1 MHLIDARKK
10 IMCGRYV
17 ITKPVTKTRDLVKSV
32 NVVNDVDNY
41 NAHPTQKL
49 PVIKSYSNAKIL
61 EVLQWGLTP
70 SWTQEREIRPL
81 INARLETLGEKMTFK
96 NLIKN
101 YRCLVVADGYYEWQ
115 RKENDKIPH
124 YFTREDDRL
133 MFFAG
138 IYKDHQFLIITG
150 EASSHVADI
159 HQRQPVVINEE
170 DLDEYFNLKTE
181 GTNFLKSY
189 QAPKLKF
196 HPVCKD
202 VNKPTNNNK
211 QLIEAIKN

>member
-1 MHLIDARKK
+1 
-10 IMCGRYV
+10 MCGRYV

-49 PVIKSYSNAKIL
+49 PVIKFYSSGKIL
-61 EVLQWGLTP
+61 ERLQWGLTP

-138 IYKDHQFLIITG
+138 IYKDHQFLIITQ

-181 GTNFLKSY
+181 GTNFLRSY

-196 HPVCKD
+196 HPVSKD

>member
-1 MHLIDARKK
+1 
-10 IMCGRYV
+10 MCGRYV
-17 ITKPVTKTRDLVKSV
+17 ITKPISKTKELVKSTI
-32 NVVNDVDNY
+32 VVNEVDNY

-49 PVIKSYSNAKIL
+49 PVIKSYSNGKTL
-61 EVLQWGLTP
+61 EMLQWGLTP
-70 SWTQEREIRPL
+70 HWVQEKNIKPL
-81 INARLETLGEKMTFK
+81 INARLETLGKKMSFK
-96 NLIKN
+96 NLITS
-101 YRCLVVADGYYEWQ
+101 YRCLIIADGYYEWKRQ
-115 RKENDKIPH
+115 ENVKTPY
-124 YFTREDDRL
+124 YFTREDNQP

-181 GTNFLKSY
+181 GTNFLRSY

-196 HPVCKD
+196 HPVSKD

>member
-1 MHLIDARKK
+1 
-10 IMCGRYV
+10 MCGRYV
-17 ITKPVTKTRDLVKSV
+17 ITKPISKTKELVKSTIV
-32 NVVNDVDNY
+32 INEVDNY

-49 PVIKSYSNAKIL
+49 PVIKSYSNGKTL
-61 EVLQWGLTP
+61 EMLQWGLTP
-70 SWTQEREIRPL
+70 HWVQEKNIKPL
-81 INARLETLGEKMTFK
+81 INARLETLGKKMSFK
-96 NLIKN
+96 NLITS
-101 YRCLVVADGYYEWQ
+101 YRCLIIADGYYEWKRQ
-115 RKENDKIPH
+115 ENVKTPY
-124 YFTREDDRL
+124 YFTREDNQP

-181 GTNFLKSY
+181 GTNFLRSY

-196 HPVCKD
+196 HPICKD
-202 VNKPTNNNK
+202 VNNPTNNNK
-211 QLIEAIKN
+211 QFIEAIKN

>member
-1 MHLIDARKK
+1 MKFAGLHGASPESRKLK
-10 IMCGRYV
+10 ELATHPEEFIGRLR
-17 ITKPVTKTRDLVKSV
+17 I
-32 NVVNDVDNY
+32 VDE
-41 NAHPTQKL
+41 K
-49 PVIKSYSNAKIL
+49 
-61 EVLQWGLTP
+61 G
-70 SWTQEREIRPL
+70 QERYFDTPFSEQVLALQDFMSPAEIVIHYKPRQ
-81 INARLETLGEKMTFK
+81 IGDTTVATAYNF
-96 NLIKN
+96 N
-101 YRCLVVADGYYEWQ
+101 YLYWATDPARCLVVADGYYEWQ

-181 GTNFLKSY
+181 GTNFLRSY

-196 HPVCKD
+196 HPVSKD

>member
-1 MHLIDARKK
+1 
-10 IMCGRYV
+10 MCGRYV
-17 ITKPVTKTRDLVKSV
+17 ITKPISKTKELVKSTI
-32 NVVNDVDNY
+32 VVNEVDNY

-49 PVIKSYSNAKIL
+49 PVIKSYSNGKTL
-61 EVLQWGLTP
+61 EMLQWGLTP
-70 SWTQEREIRPL
+70 HWVQEKNIKPL
-81 INARLETLGEKMTFK
+81 INARLETLGKKMSFK
-96 NLIKN
+96 NLITS
-101 YRCLVVADGYYEWQ
+101 YRCLIIADGYYEWKRQ
-115 RKENDKIPH
+115 ENVKTPY
-124 YFTREDDRL
+124 YFTREDNQP

-181 GTNFLKSY
+181 GTNFLRSY

-196 HPVCKD
+196 HPICKD
-202 VNKPTNNNK
+202 VNNPTNNNK

>member
-1 MHLIDARKK
+1 
-10 IMCGRYV
+10 MCGRYV

-101 YRCLVVADGYYEWQ
+101 YRCLVVADGYYEWKR
-115 RKENDKIPH
+115 RKNVKTPH
-124 YFTREDDRL
+124 YFIREDDRL

-138 IYKDHQFLIITG
+138 IYKDHQFLIITQ

-159 HQRQPVVINEE
+159 HQRQPVIINEE
-170 DLDEYFNLKTE
+170 DLDAYLNLKIE
-181 GTNFLKSY
+181 GANFLRSY
-189 QAPKLKF
+189 QTPKLKF
-196 HPVCKD
+196 HPVSKD
-202 VNKPTNNNK
+202 VNKTANNNK

>member
-1 MHLIDARKK
+1 
-10 IMCGRYV
+10 MCGRYV
-17 ITKPVTKTRDLVKSV
+17 ITKPVAKTRDLVKSV
-32 NVVNDVDNY
+32 NVVNDADNY
-41 NAHPTQKL
+41 NVHPTQKL
-49 PVIKSYSNAKIL
+49 PVIKFYSTGKIL
-61 EVLQWGLTP
+61 EELQWGLTP
-70 SWTQEREIRPL
+70 PWTQEREVKRL

-101 YRCLVVADGYYEWQ
+101 YRCLVIADGYYEWK
-115 RKENDKIPH
+115 RKENVKTPH

-138 IYKDHQFLIITG
+138 IYKDHQFLIITQ
-150 EASSHVADI
+150 EASSNIVDI
-159 HQRQPVVINEE
+159 HQRQPVVINKE

-181 GTNFLKSY
+181 GTNFLRSY

-196 HPVCKD
+196 HPVSKD

>member
-1 MHLIDARKK
+1 
-10 IMCGRYV
+10 MCGRYV
-17 ITKPVTKTRDLVKSV
+17 ITKPISKTKELVKSTI
-32 NVVNDVDNY
+32 VVNEVDNY

-49 PVIKSYSNAKIL
+49 PVIKSYSNGKTL
-61 EVLQWGLTP
+61 EMLQWGLTP
-70 SWTQEREIRPL
+70 HWVQEKNIKPL
-81 INARLETLGEKMTFK
+81 INARLETLGKKMSFK
-96 NLIKN
+96 NLITS
-101 YRCLVVADGYYEWQ
+101 YRCLIIADGYYEWKRQ
-115 RKENDKIPH
+115 ENVKTPY
-124 YFTREDDRL
+124 YFTREDNQP

-196 HPVCKD
+196 HPICKD
-202 VNKPTNNNK
+202 VNNPTNNNK
-211 QLIEAIKN
+211 QLIEAKKLRFDNEKRI

>member
-1 MHLIDARKK
+1 
-10 IMCGRYV
+10 
-17 ITKPVTKTRDLVKSV
+17 
-32 NVVNDVDNY
+32 
-41 NAHPTQKL
+41 
-49 PVIKSYSNAKIL
+49 
-61 EVLQWGLTP
+61 
-70 SWTQEREIRPL
+70 
-81 INARLETLGEKMTFK
+81 
-96 NLIKN
+96 
-101 YRCLVVADGYYEWQ
+101 
-115 RKENDKIPH
+115 
-124 YFTREDDRL
+124 

-138 IYKDHQFLIITG
+138 IYKDYQFLIITR

-181 GTNFLKSY
+181 GTNFLRSY

-196 HPVCKD
+196 HPVSKD

>member
-1 MHLIDARKK
+1 
-10 IMCGRYV
+10 MCGRYV

-32 NVVNDVDNY
+32 NVVNDVANY

-61 EVLQWGLTP
+61 EVLQWGLTL

-101 YRCLVVADGYYEWQ
+101 YRCLVIADGYYEWK
-115 RKENDKIPH
+115 RKENVKTPH
-124 YFTREDDRL
+124 YFTREDNRPV
-133 MFFAG
+133 FFAG
-138 IYKDHQFLIITG
+138 IYKDHQFLIITR
-150 EASSHVADI
+150 EASSNVVDI
-159 HQRQPVVINEE
+159 HQRQPVVINEG
-170 DLDEYFNLKTE
+170 DLDEYFNLKIE
-181 GTNFLKSY
+181 GTNFLRSY

-196 HPVCKD
+196 HPVSRD
-202 VNKPTNNNK
+202 VNKPTYNSK
-211 QLIEAIKN
+211 HLIEAIIN

>member
-1 MHLIDARKK
+1 
-10 IMCGRYV
+10 MCGRYV

-32 NVVNDVDNY
+32 NVVSDVNNY

-49 PVIKSYSNAKIL
+49 PVIKSYSNAKTL

-70 SWTQEREIRPL
+70 SWMQEREIRPL
-81 INARLETLGEKMTFK
+81 INARIETLDEKITFK

-101 YRCLVVADGYYEWQ
+101 YRCLVIADGYYEWK
-115 RKENDKIPH
+115 RRENAKIPY
-124 YFTREDDRL
+124 YFTREDDQL

-138 IYKDHQFLIITG
+138 IYKDYQFLIITR

-170 DLDEYFNLKTE
+170 YLDEYFNLKIE
-181 GTNFLKSY
+181 GTDFLRSY
-189 QAPKLKF
+189 QAPKMKF
-196 HPVCKD
+196 HPVNRD
-202 VNKPTNNNK
+202 VNKTTNNSK
-211 QLIEAIKN
+211 HLIEAIKN

>member
-1 MHLIDARKK
+1 
-10 IMCGRYV
+10 MCGRYV
-17 ITKPVTKTRDLVKSV
+17 ITKPISKTKELVKSTI
-32 NVVNDVDNY
+32 VVNEVDNY

-49 PVIKSYSNAKIL
+49 PVIKSYSNGKTL
-61 EVLQWGLTP
+61 EMLQWGLTP
-70 SWTQEREIRPL
+70 HWVQEKNIKPL
-81 INARLETLGEKMTFK
+81 INARLETLGKKMSFK
-96 NLIKN
+96 NLITS
-101 YRCLVVADGYYEWQ
+101 YRCLIVADGYYEWKRQ
-115 RKENDKIPH
+115 ENVKTPY
-124 YFTREDDRL
+124 YFTREDNQP

-181 GTNFLKSY
+181 GTNFLRSY

-196 HPVCKD
+196 HPVSKD